1 MKNKILIL
9 LMSCNQPLYEQEEQA
24 CRDTFLKDAEGA
36 GLSYYFYKGGAE
48 EFSIDRKS
56 HTMLLP
62 VPDSLGGTS
71 RKTVLALTEA
81 LKMDDWDYVIKTNVS
96 TWLDVAKIVKV
107 VEKWEGREDR
117 NIYGARFIANDAS
130 RKVPFPRG
138 HFMVLSRFLVEG
150 IVNWAPKLLNVN
162 DMPKTDDTLI
172 CLSILFHLQ
181 KVSGDNYEKRLMEV
195 PAVNSWQEGIQ
206 DAQEWTDALS
216 VRCKDEATPENTP
229 DNMRKVHKLRRS
241 KNQMRMYRRPM
252 GVIETRYGMMA
263 YATFQ
268 KVCAVVDQANKAREE
283 VKTTPAPATPKQEQ
297 KQPQEDRIEQIR
309 KRLTEKK

>member
-36 GLSYYFYKGGAE
+36 GLSYYFYKGTEGE
-48 EFSIDRKS
+48 LSIDEKT

-96 TWLDVAKIVKV
+96 TWLDIAKVVKA
-107 VEKWEGREDR
+107 VEKWEGSDDR

-138 HFMVLSRFLVEG
+138 HFMVLSRFLAEG
-150 IVNWAPKLLNVN
+150 IVTWAPKLLNAS
-162 DMPKTDDTLI
+162 DMPKTDDTLV
-172 CLSILFHLQ
+172 CLSLLYHLQ
-181 KVSGDNYEKRLMEV
+181 KVCGDTYADRLMEV
-195 PAVNSWQEGIQ
+195 PAVNRWTDNIQ

-216 VRCKDEATPENTP
+216 VRCKDEVTPENTP
-229 DNMRKVHKLRRS
+229 DNMRKVHKLKRS

-252 GVIETRYGMMA
+252 GLTETKYGMMT
-263 YATFQ
+263 YPTFQ
-268 KVCAVVDQANKAREE
+268 KVCAVVDQMKRAREE
-283 VKTTPAPATPKQEQ
+283 SQTTPAQKQEQ
-297 KQPQEDRIEQIR
+297 RQQEEDRIEQIR
-309 KRLTEKK
+309 KKLTEKKQ

>member
-1 MKNKILIL
+1 
-9 LMSCNQPLYEQEEQA
+9 MSCNQPLYEQEEQA

-36 GLSYYFYKGGAE
+36 GLSYYFYKGTDGE
-48 EFSIDRKS
+48 LSIDRKS

-62 VPDSLGGTS
+62 VPDGLGGTS
-71 RKTVLALTEA
+71 KKTVLALTEV

-96 TWLDVAKIVKV
+96 TWLDIAKIVKA

-162 DMPKTDDTLI
+162 DMPKTDDTII
-172 CLSILFHLQ
+172 CLSMLFHLQ
-181 KVSGDNYEKRLMEV
+181 KVLGDNYEKRLMEV

-206 DAQEWTDALS
+206 DVQEWADALS
-216 VRCKDEATPENTP
+216 IRCKDEVTPENTP
-229 DNMRKVHKLRRS
+229 DNMRKAHKLKRS

-252 GVIETRYGMMA
+252 GVIETRYGMMT

-268 KVCAVVDQANKAREE
+268 RVCAAVDQANKAREE
-283 VKTTPAPATPKQEQ
+283 AKPTPAPATPKQEQ
-297 KQPQEDRIEQIR
+297 KQPEEDRIEQIR
-309 KRLTEKK
+309 KRLTEKKQ

>member
-36 GLSYYFYKGGAE
+36 GLSYYFYKGTEGE
-48 EFSIDRKS
+48 LSIDEKT

-96 TWLDVAKIVKV
+96 TWLDIAKVVKA
-107 VEKWEGREDR
+107 VEKWEGSDDR

-138 HFMVLSRFLVEG
+138 HFMILSRFLVEG
-150 IVNWAPKLLNVN
+150 IITWAPKLLNAS
-162 DMPKTDDTLI
+162 DMPRTDDTLL
-172 CLSILFHLQ
+172 CLSLLYHLQ
-181 KVSGDNYEKRLMEV
+181 KVCGDTYADRLMEV

-216 VRCKDEATPENTP
+216 IRCKDEATPENTP
-229 DNMRKVHKLRRS
+229 DNMRKVHKLKRS

-252 GVIETRYGMMA
+252 GLTETKYGMMT
-263 YATFQ
+263 YPTFQ
-268 KVCAVVDQANKAREE
+268 KVCAVVDQMKKAREE
-283 VKTTPAPATPKQEQ
+283 SQTTPAPKQEQ
-297 KQPQEDRIEQIR
+297 RQQEEDRIEQIR
-309 KRLTEKK
+309 KKLTEKKQ